1 MNSRSILALLGV
13 LVLLGC
19 ATPSAQ
25 QPKSSPYLRA
35 LEDARFPLPS
45 EVAEDLVVLKQG
57 EAKLRWDGKGR
68 VLVTTWTKQAYYE
81 ASEYKQ
87 GYSFALYGETW
98 FTVADQVRTLCSESE
113 LRGAA
118 LRLRLEQLL
127 GLPQGGSS
135 DSFLQV
141 WIDPAALFRPCAE
154 PSVTETSCPI
164 AAPLHSPS
172 GKDVV
177 WDCSAPANEHAQW
190 LCNTWVD
197 RYGSSDLNKR
207 YPWTALGYTY
217 DWSPNNMKHIGP
229 SEFVAK
235 GKSQVIFE
243 RLVSTVEFCTS
254 PDFSNRTG
262 F

>member
-1 MNSRSILALLGV
+1 MRIYRLILRRFSSPYMPFERQVMGGLLRGWPELLPGPASLTPMNSRSILALLGA

-25 QPKSSPYLRA
+25 QSYLRA

-68 VLVTTWTKQAYYE
+68 VLVTTWTKQAYYK
-81 ASEYKQ
+81 APEYKQ
-87 GYSFALYGETW
+87 GYSFALYGEAW
-98 FTVADQVRTLCSESE
+98 FTAADQVRMLCSESQ

-154 PSVTETSCPI
+154 PSVTKTS
-164 AAPLHSPS
+164 
-172 GKDVV
+172 
-177 WDCSAPANEHAQW
+177 
-190 LCNTWVD
+190 
-197 RYGSSDLNKR
+197 
-207 YPWTALGYTY
+207 
-217 DWSPNNMKHIGP
+217 
-229 SEFVAK
+229 
-235 GKSQVIFE
+235 
-243 RLVSTVEFCTS
+243 
-254 PDFSNRTG
+254 
-262 F
+262 